1 MQELLKALV
10 KAKSAFKPIVK
21 DKQGARAKYATLDS
35 VLSSVEPA
43 LHENGLC
50 LVQTTTHKDD
60 GFVLETFLFHTSGEF
75 LSSTYPLRNDTDPQK
90 IGISITYGRRYSV
103 CSLLSVIADEDTDGD
118 VGKPAS
124 QSGHSKAPASRPPS
138 VSSKPVAAK
147 PQAPATPGNTA
158 STRNATLKDEVVD
171 LVTDAI
177 GDGLTKD
184 QIVALCAK
192 NNLPAASG
200 DFKTKAQVD
209 TLAQLLQDEI
219 AKLPQVA

>member
-10 KAKSAFKPIVK
+10 KAKAAFKPIVK

-50 LVQTTTHKDD
+50 LVQTTKLD
-60 GFVLETFLFHTSGEF
+60 GDSFILETILFHTSGDY
-75 LSSTYPLRNDTDPQK
+75 LSSTYPLKVDADPQK
-90 IGISITYGRRYSV
+90 IGISITYGRRYAV

-118 VGKPAS
+118 IAGGAQGNKAATN
-124 QSGHSKAPASRPPS
+124 GKAPARPS
-138 VSSKPVAAK
+138 
-147 PQAPATPGNTA
+147 APAPGPKA
-158 STRNATLKDEVVD
+158 PPAPAAPSGIQGDVID

-177 GDGLTKD
+177 GDGLTRE
-184 QIVALCAK
+184 QIVALCTQ

-200 DFKTKAQVD
+200 DFKTKAQVT

-219 AKLPQVA
+219 VKLPQVA